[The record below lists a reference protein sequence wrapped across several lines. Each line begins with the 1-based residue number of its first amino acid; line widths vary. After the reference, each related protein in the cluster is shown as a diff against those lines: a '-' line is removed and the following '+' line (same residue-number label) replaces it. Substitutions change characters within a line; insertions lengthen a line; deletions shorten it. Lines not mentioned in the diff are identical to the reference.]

1 MKTMKYLK
9 LFEIK
14 GLINHFKTDQ
24 LSMRRR
30 FAVYIAAAIATFLA
44 LLLVLLNLFG
54 VLNPADRKLSDILDS
69 QLLTYSE
76 KVEHDIDRLAAYA
89 ISFSS
94 QLDSAISE
102 YMLENHI
109 EFDTLKDNEAA
120 ITKLQNEL
128 YDTVYLNMQMA
139 PSSGAFYI
147 LNTTVNSKSETPYFN
162 GIYLKYVNLY
172 SENTVNN
179 EFTIYRGSALTGKN
193 NNLSFHSGWQNE
205 IKTDFFDKC
214 DTLFTKNTR
223 YILSPVTEIPDT
235 WESARYIYAPIRD
248 IKGNIIGVCGFELNN
263 LYFQLTQKPN
273 DESLGHIVYALLD
286 SKSSKYYGHFTSSG
300 YNVSDYED
308 SHLRISKKGNFNLFD
323 FRNEK
328 CIGKS
333 KKICLGN
340 DVFTVSVMITEAQY
354 KSFIQEGQRNFMIIF
369 LIIAIL
375 AFACCAFFSKKY
387 VSPLLRKI
395 EQLKNEDDDE
405 EQIKI
410 IEIDDLFVFLA
421 EKDTRYEEKLKALEA
436 AKKLAEDEAEKSR
449 LAYEKSLKEYE
460 LAQSEIEQLSEKHK
474 KEIVLEDY
482 EYFLCNL
489 GTLTASEYRIYEL
502 YLEGKNVKQIA
513 EIVGIKPNTLKF
525 HNKNIYSKLGI
536 SSRKQLLKFA
546 ALKKQQDKK
555 GAQDE

>member
-1 MKTMKYLK
+1 MRLIRF
-9 LFEIK
+9 FEIK
-14 GLINHFKTDQ
+14 KLMNHFKTDK

-30 FAVYIAAAIATFLA
+30 FAAYIATAIAAFLA
-44 LLLVLLNLFG
+44 LLLMLLNVFG
-54 VLNPADRKLSDILDS
+54 VLNPADRKLAGVLDT
-69 QLLTYSE
+69 QLSNYSE

-89 ISFSS
+89 ISFSE

-109 EFDTLKDNEAA
+109 EFDELRDNEAA
-120 ITKLQNEL
+120 IGDLQNAL
-128 YDTVYLNMQMA
+128 YDIVYLNMHMA

-147 LNTTVNSKSETPYFN
+147 LNTTVNSKSETPYFS
-162 GIYLKYVNLY
+162 GLYLKYVNLY

-179 EFTIYRGSALTGKN
+179 EFTLYRGSAATGKSRS
-193 NNLSFHSGWQNE
+193 LSFHSGWQNE
-205 IKTDFFDKC
+205 SKTDFFEKC

-235 WESARYIYAPIRD
+235 WESGRYIYVPIRD
-248 IKGNIIGVCGFELNN
+248 IGGDIIGVCGFEINN
-263 LYFQLTQKPN
+263 LYFQLTQKPT
-273 DESLGHIVYALLD
+273 DESLGHVVYALLD
-286 SKSSKYYGHFTSSG
+286 SKNSKYYGQFTSSG
-300 YNVSDYED
+300 YSVSGYED
-308 SHLRISKKGNFNLFD
+308 SYLRISKTGAFDLFD
-323 FRNEK
+323 FRKEK

-333 KKICLGN
+333 DKVCLGN

-354 KSFIQEGQRNFMIIF
+354 KSFIQKGRRNFMFIF

-387 VSPLLRKI
+387 ISPLLRKI
-395 EQLKNEDDDE
+395 EQVKSEEEDDG
-405 EQIKI
+405 QIKI
-410 IEIDDLFVFLA
+410 SEIDDLFAFLA
-421 EKDTRYEEKLKALEA
+421 EKDNRHEARMRELEA
-436 AKKLAEDEAEKSR
+436 AKRQAEDEAERAKQ
-449 LAYEKSLKEYE
+449 AYEKSLKEYE

-502 YLEGKNVKQIA
+502 YLEGKSVKEIA

-555 GAQDE
+555 GEQDK